1 MQTSTGVDAAGSTL
15 EISAACAAML
25 QPPSTID
32 CTGLYTDVVKKTLA
46 PQVRAYAPAVPLW
59 ADGSGKQRWIY
70 LPPGTKIDTTNPEE
84 WTFPVGTRVW
94 KEFSRD
100 GLRVETRFFEKLA
113 ANDWAYGTYQ
123 WNAGATTATLAAG
136 GDFTLPDGS
145 TYHIP
150 TIGECAECHQGRPDK
165 LMGFEQVSLGLSGA
179 TGLTLSVLAN
189 EGWLSPVP
197 SLTHLT
203 IGDDGTGHA
212 APALGWL
219 HINCGVSCHNA
230 DPGATAFPAGMV
242 LRLDPTALDGRASN
256 GFPSIRTT
264 EGVLA
269 HVMKGTRIV
278 PGDPS
283 SSLLYELI
291 DERGTVQMPPIAS
304 LLVDVP
310 DVALVAA
317 WISAMPHAV
326 TPDAGVDASLDAGV
340 DAGDSGVDARAEP
353 GDANDAAHY
362 EDAAHQDAEHESGT
376 HEAGQEDGGV
386 GVSDA
391 AKDTAQAD
399 ARVD

>member
-1 MQTSTGVDAAGSTL
+1 M
-15 EISAACAAML
+15 
-25 QPPSTID
+25 
-32 CTGLYTDVVKKTLA
+32 
-46 PQVRAYAPAVPLW
+46 
-59 ADGSGKQRWIY
+59 
-70 LPPGTKIDTTNPEE
+70 
-84 WTFPVGTRVW
+84 
-94 KEFSRD
+94 
-100 GLRVETRFFEKLA
+100 
-113 ANDWAYGTYQ
+113 
-123 WNAGATTATLAAG
+123 
-136 GDFTLPDGS
+136 
-145 TYHIP
+145 YHIP

-165 LMGFEQVSLGLSGA
+165 LMGFEQVSLGLDGA
-179 TGLTLSVLAN
+179 TGLTLTVLAN

-212 APALGWL
+212 AAALGWL

-310 DVALVAA
+310 DVALVAT
-317 WISAMPHAV
+317 WISAMPHVAA
-326 TPDAGVDASLDAGV
+326 PDAGVDAGS
-340 DAGDSGVDARAEP
+340 DSGMDSGLDTRHEG

-362 EDAAHQDAEHESGT
+362 DAAHFDAEHESGT
-376 HEAGQEDGGV
+376 HEAGHEDG

-391 AKDTAQAD
+391 ARDAAQAD
-399 ARVD
+399 SRGD

>member
-1 MQTSTGVDAAGSTL
+1 
-15 EISAACAAML
+15 
-25 QPPSTID
+25 
-32 CTGLYTDVVKKTLA
+32 
-46 PQVRAYAPAVPLW
+46 
-59 ADGSGKQRWIY
+59 
-70 LPPGTKIDTTNPEE
+70 
-84 WTFPVGTRVW
+84 
-94 KEFSRD
+94 
-100 GLRVETRFFEKLA
+100 
-113 ANDWAYGTYQ
+113 
-123 WNAGATTATLAAG
+123 
-136 GDFTLPDGS
+136 
-145 TYHIP
+145 
-150 TIGECAECHQGRPDK
+150 
-165 LMGFEQVSLGLSGA
+165 
-179 TGLTLSVLAN
+179 
-189 EGWLSPVP
+189 
-197 SLTHLT
+197 
-203 IGDDGTGHA
+203 
-212 APALGWL
+212 
-219 HINCGVSCHNA
+219 
-230 DPGATAFPAGMV
+230 MV